1 MNKLFLPLMILGVV
15 LLAGCLG
22 GQAEEKAQPVI
33 EAATATP
40 SPTPAPTATPSP
52 VPTIKPD
59 GVETDRVTVLY
70 SSFEPK
76 VIRVKAGTK
85 VTWFNEDG
93 RLHSVRSSPTSPE
106 QFNSFNI
113 AGRQSWSYTFNKP
126 GTFEYYDDVTNA
138 AQGIVYV
145 DAA

>member
-1 MNKLFLPLMILGVV
+1 MILGVV

-22 GQAEEKAQPVI
+22 GQPAEKGQPI
-33 EAATATP
+33 FEAATAMPSPASESAATP
-40 SPTPAPTATPSP
+40 SPTPAA
-52 VPTIKPD
+52 TIKPD
-59 GVETDRVTVLY
+59 GVETNNVTVLY

-76 VIRVKAGTK
+76 AIRVKAGTK
-85 VTWFNEDG
+85 VSWFNEDG
-93 RLHSVRSSPTSPE
+93 RLHSVRSSPTSAE

-126 GTFEYYDDVTNA
+126 GTFEYYDDVTNS

-145 DAA
+145 DA